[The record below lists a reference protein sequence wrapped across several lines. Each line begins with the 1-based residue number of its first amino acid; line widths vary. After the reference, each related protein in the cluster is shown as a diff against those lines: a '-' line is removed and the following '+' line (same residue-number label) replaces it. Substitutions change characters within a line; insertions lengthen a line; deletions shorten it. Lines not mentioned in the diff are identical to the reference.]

1 MTQTK
6 GTCSLQIDPPPAF
19 GKKSAE
25 VIRCDIQA
33 EKPDSF
39 RQKEYTQ
46 FNESAL
52 YDRKRLK
59 TKKKEEVDE
68 EEAELLE
75 KLRLHRAVKAEKAAT
90 ETRME
95 NEKKKMEIEEL
106 KKKISVLQMDLNP
119 EKTKTKTGKA
129 LVPVKEG
136 CAPRAEAVMGRGKM
150 RADKLESLN
159 RLVRSGG
166 DVPSLLPIGTSGDG
180 YGIYK
185 GDICARTEV
194 GVWRMPIWSELK
206 HLKKGRTIKDLE
218 EFIVKGS
225 EEAKKGNTSGD
236 SVEVVADG
244 SDLYLNLRIKVST

>member
-1 MTQTK
+1 MKQTK

-19 GKKSAE
+19 GKKLSAE
-25 VIRCDIQA
+25 VMRCDIQA

-52 YDRKRLK
+52 YDRKRLE
-59 TKKKEEVDE
+59 KKGEVDE

-75 KLRLHRAVKAEKAAT
+75 KLRLHRAGKAEKAAT

-95 NEKKKMEIEEL
+95 KERKKMEIEEL
-106 KKKISVLQMDLNP
+106 KKKISVLEMDLNP

-159 RLVRSGG
+159 RLVRSDG
-166 DVPSLLPIGTSGDG
+166 DLPSLLPIGTSGDE

-185 GDICARTEV
+185 GEICARTEV

-218 EFIVKGS
+218 EFIVKGKS

-236 SVEVVADG
+236 SVVVVADG